1 MAVTVNT
8 YYQLTELLGD
18 STIDLDGHTFKV
30 ALLNASHV
38 FDPTDTVWA
47 DVSANEVANG
57 FGYTTGG
64 ATLASVTW
72 SQTTGTATFD
82 FTDPEW
88 TASGGA
94 IGPTAHAVIYDDTVA
109 GDPLMFSIDFDQTIT
124 AVDGARIVIQL
135 ASTGLFQFIPV

>member
-1 MAVTVNT
+1 M
-8 YYQLTELLGD
+8 YHQLTELLGD
-18 STIDLDGHTFKV
+18 ATIDLDGHTFKV
-30 ALLNASHV
+30 ALMNATHTFV
-38 FDPTDTVWA
+38 PTNTVWA

-88 TASGGA
+88 TASGGS
-94 IGPTAHAVIYDDTVA
+94 IGPTAHAVFYDDTVA
-109 GDPLMFSIDFDQTIT
+109 GGPLMFSVDFGQTIT
-124 AVDGARIVIQL
+124 AVDGVRIVIQL
-135 ASTGLFQFIPV
+135 AATGLFQNVPV